1 MEVAN
6 EVNEKEDQKDSLE
19 VTIVEKESFLT
30 KAKNVITK
38 HGKKIVGAVLLAGVG
53 IAGFAI
59 GKNSGSKDES
69 DDHDDLEIIDLDLDA
84 EDETSTE
91 E

>member
-69 DDHDDLEIIDLDLDA
+69 DDYDDLEIIDLDLDA

>member
-1 MEVAN
+1 MSK
-6 EVNEKEDQKDSLE
+6 EVNHEVIENEDQKDSLE

-69 DDHDDLEIIDLDLDA
+69 DDLEIIDLDA

>member
-1 MEVAN
+1 MSK
-6 EVNEKEDQKDSLE
+6 EVNYEVIENEDQKDSLE
-19 VTIVEKESFLT
+19 VTIVEKESFLA

-69 DDHDDLEIIDLDLDA
+69 DDYDDLEIIDLDA